1 MRKIYSEDAI
11 EKSKK
16 KRTIITAIII
26 AILIPSTI
34 LIGFF
39 ASHRNY
45 MIVSVLILLY
55 VMLPFFLVYEKRK
68 PRAREVIMIAVLSAL
83 TAFGSI
89 ISASILPVQI
99 GTAMC
104 IISGISFGPEAGFL
118 VGALGRFVCNF
129 FQGQGPWTPWQMF
142 CWGILGFLAGLIFN
156 KMDLENPQ
164 ERTFKMVMGP
174 LICVMASCVLAY
186 VSFLIFPNGDESF
199 FGWRLYIFGAVGF
212 VVGLLLQ
219 RKRLPID
226 DITLTVYTFFSVFIF
241 YGGII
246 NICALVTGN
255 MVPGGNELNWTAMK
269 ALYISGVPFDA
280 IHAFKAAVF
289 MLFFGEKMIRKFE
302 RIKIKYGFYR

>member
-118 VGALGRFVCNF
+118 VGALGR
-129 FQGQGPWTPWQMF
+129 
-142 CWGILGFLAGLIFN
+142 
-156 KMDLENPQ
+156 
-164 ERTFKMVMGP
+164 
-174 LICVMASCVLAY
+174 S
-186 VSFLIFPNGDESF
+186 
-199 FGWRLYIFGAVGF
+199 
-212 VVGLLLQ
+212 
-219 RKRLPID
+219 
-226 DITLTVYTFFSVFIF
+226 
-241 YGGII
+241 
-246 NICALVTGN
+246 
-255 MVPGGNELNWTAMK
+255 
-269 ALYISGVPFDA
+269 
-280 IHAFKAAVF
+280 
-289 MLFFGEKMIRKFE
+289 
-302 RIKIKYGFYR
+302 